1 MSESSIDNRIRVLRG
16 TELLDSPPERAFDR
30 LTRLASGLLGAPI
43 ALLSLV
49 DERRQFFK
57 STLGLSEPWAS
68 RRETPL
74 THSFCQYA
82 TRSRAPLIDD
92 DARLHPLLR
101 ENRAIRDLNVIAY
114 AGIPL
119 IVEDEAIGALCV
131 VDDVPRTWSKADVR
145 LLSDL
150 AESAVSEIELRIAL
164 RTARE
169 QRALMDALIESVGD
183 AVLAVDTKRTF
194 LLANGAAR
202 SLFVGPEL
210 GKSLPPDWARLL
222 GSFRTDGSPLPPEEG
237 ALGLALRG
245 ESTTGL
251 QFTVQRPGVPE
262 PVWVEANG
270 RPVRG
275 ADGARFVAAVAV
287 YRDVTEK
294 KREADLYAALA
305 ANIPRGAVA
314 LFDHELRC
322 LAVDGTLT
330 RRDGI
335 IPAAMAGKPMRAL
348 ALAMDPSARGLD
360 GAEAAYQRALGGQS
374 SSLDVVLGNRTLAL
388 HVGPVQDSRGRVSAG
403 IVLGLDVTH
412 ERRTEASRFVRVSR
426 STGRS
431 CSTFPTGRFSSCGSA
446 PRFRLFADGPAIRRP
461 PRSAKTNERAIVG
474 QTVADLAAIAAD
486 VDRAAVIVAF
496 ERALEGEPGQLEVT
510 RDDRFY
516 DLRVLPVF
524 SMGARALS
532 HALALLSDVTARK
545 QELLELANARAALA
559 ISRGAPE

>member
-82 TRSRAPLIDD
+82 TRSRAPLIVD

-275 ADGARFVAAVAV
+275 ADGAIVAAVAV

-412 ERRTEASRFVRVSR
+412 ERRTEAALRQSEQIYRAIVQHLPNGAVLLADRHLVFVS
-426 STGRS
+426 
-431 CSTFPTGRFSSCGSA
+431 
-446 PRFRLFADGPAIRRP
+446 ADGPAIGDLVRR
-461 PRSAKTNERAIVG
+461 TNQRAIVG

-524 SMGARALS
+524 DGARPS

-559 ISRGAPE
+559 ISRGVPE